1 MGRKRSLDTILS
13 SEYVSISELVELSG
27 VRYSTIK
34 YYTEEDMISFQQE
47 DTRLTRRYPRV
58 LALQRLEEIR
68 LMKEEE
74 GLTIK
79 QIKQKLLHDGR
90 ITREKPSAQ

>member
-1 MGRKRSLDTILS
+1 MGRKRTLDNILL

-34 YYTEEDMISFQQE
+34 YYTEESMIPFEQE
-47 DTRLTRRYPRV
+47 DTRLTRRYPREI
-58 LALQRLEEIR
+58 ALKRLEEIR
-68 LMKEEE
+68 VMKEEE

-79 QIKQKLLHDGR
+79 QIIERLNSHGDFS
-90 ITREKPSAQ
+90 EK